1 MFKELI
7 IKLASNIDLTLEEA
21 EEAIR
26 CLIDGRATAAQAGA
40 FLTALS
46 MKRETTDEITAF
58 AKVMQDNALHVKSN
72 SERTVDVCGT
82 GGDGKNTFNV
92 STAVSFVLAGAGVK
106 VAKHGN
112 RASSSR
118 CGSADVLKLLG
129 VNIDASIE
137 TVEKCIE
144 KANIGFLFAPYLHK
158 SMKSVAMIR
167 KELGIRTIFNILGPV
182 TNPARVKYQVL
193 GVYSQDL
200 TETIASV
207 LKNLGSIHAFVV
219 HGVDGMDEVSISE
232 KTKVSE
238 LVNNEIKNYYIQPED
253 FNIKRKDISELIV
266 KSPDE
271 SADTIRNVLNGETG
285 ACHDVVILNAALAL
299 AATLTFGNIK
309 KGLELAEN
317 SILSG
322 KALQALT
329 SLIKTSYM

>member
-1 MFKELI
+1 MFKDLI
-7 IKLASNIDLTLEEA
+7 IKTAANINLTFEEA
-21 EEAIR
+21 EEAAH
-26 CLIDGRATAAQAGA
+26 CLIDGRTTPAQAGA

-46 MKRETTDEITAF
+46 MKRETADEITAF
-58 AKVMQDNALHVKSN
+58 AKTMRENALFIKSD

-112 RASSSR
+112 RASSSS

-137 TVEKCIE
+137 TVERCI
-144 KANIGFLFAPYLHK
+144 KNANIGFLFAPYLHK
-158 SMKSVAMIR
+158 SMKNVAMIR

-182 TNPARVKYQVL
+182 TNPAKVKYQVI
-193 GVYSQDL
+193 GVYSPDL

-207 LKNLGSIHAFVV
+207 LKNLGSKHAFVV
-219 HGVDGMDEVSISE
+219 HGIDGMDEVSISE

-253 FNIKRKDISELIV
+253 FGLKRRDIAELIV
-266 KSPDE
+266 KSPNE
-271 SADTIRNVLNGETG
+271 SADCIKNVLNGQTG
-285 ACHDVVILNAALAL
+285 AGYDVVVLNAALAL
-299 AATLTFGNIK
+299 AATLTAGDIK
-309 KGLELAEN
+309 NGLKLAEN

-322 KALQALT
+322 KAFQALT
-329 SLIKTSYM
+329 SLIRISHT

>member
-1 MFKELI
+1 MFKDLI
-7 IKLASNIDLTLEEA
+7 IKAASNIDLTIDEA
-21 EEAIR
+21 EEAVR
-26 CLIDGRATAAQAGA
+26 CLIDGRTTPAQAGA
-40 FLTALS
+40 FLTALR
-46 MKRETTDEITAF
+46 MKKETTDEITAF
-58 AKVMQDNALHVKSN
+58 AKVMRDNALFIKSD
-72 SERTVDVCGT
+72 SEKTVDVCGT

-112 RASSSR
+112 RASSSS

-137 TVEKCIE
+137 TVERCIE
-144 KANIGFLFAPYLHK
+144 NANIGFLFAPSLHK
-158 SMKSVAMIR
+158 SMKNVAMVR

-182 TNPARVKYQVL
+182 TNPAKVKYQVI
-193 GVYSQDL
+193 GVYSPDL

-253 FNIKRKDISELIV
+253 FGIKRRDIAELIV

-271 SADTIRNVLNGETG
+271 SAGYIKNVLNGQTG
-285 ACHDVVILNAALAL
+285 AGHDVVVLNAALAL
-299 AATLTFGNIK
+299 AATLTAGDIK
-309 KGLELAEN
+309 KGLKLAEN

-322 KALQALT
+322 KAYDALT
-329 SLIKTSYM
+329 SLIRTSYS